1 VVTAA
6 IKQKGEVLEYA
17 SEGLRGDERV
27 GFMAILNTAT
37 SLKFV
42 TSDELRG
49 NTELLSAVQN
59 ARGDHRVNKHRE
71 ALRYASEDLRGDK
84 EVVLYIV
91 KKEGTALEF
100 ASDELRGD
108 KEVVLVAVNQSFP
121 PPSNSQEVVLAVAEQ
136 DHGVLQY
143 ASKELRWDK
152 EMVMEAYKSL
162 KWP

>member
-1 VVTAA
+1 
-6 IKQKGEVLEYA
+6 
-17 SEGLRGDERV
+17 
-27 GFMAILNTAT
+27 M
-37 SLKFV
+37 
-42 TSDELRG
+42 
-49 NTELLSAVQN
+49 
-59 ARGDHRVNKHRE
+59 
-71 ALRYASEDLRGDK
+71 
-84 EVVLYIV
+84 VLYIV
-91 KKEGTALEF
+91 KKDGTVLEF